1 MAKSQKIGNRF
12 FGSCKA
18 GCAHFKAILDRVSFD
33 QPIYDP
39 TDHRDLSAL
48 LQRYDAE
55 LIKHGVP
62 SKLPAPIR
70 HFEKRYNRNIGY
82 STPGFTVVC
91 QNGFETDFSY
101 IKAVRLKIDT
111 PDINFSKACRE
122 AVASDALKAKREA
135 FKRYA
140 NPKLE
145 VQCEITGR
153 WLKFED
159 AHLDHAAPFSF
170 NALVLMF
177 REIKGWTSQIPEHLL
192 TESGPD
198 DFMCRFVDPQV
209 RDDFRD
215 LHKRHAVLRLVSKTE
230 NLARAS
236 LARRP
241 TIQRPVVIR

>member
-55 LIKHGVP
+55 LVKHGVP

-140 NPKLE
+140 NPKME

-159 AHLDHAAPFSF
+159 AHLDHAGPFFFRIIVS
-170 NALVLMF
+170 MF
-177 REIKGWTSQIPEHLL
+177 RESMGWFDKFPEDLL
-192 TESGPD
+192 TESGPG
-198 DFMCRFVDPQV
+198 DFFVRFLDPQV
-209 RDDFRD
+209 RDGFRII
-215 LHKRHAVLRLVSKTE
+215 HQRHADLRLISKRA
-230 NLARAS
+230 NLAQAS

-241 TIQRPVVIR
+241 VIQRPVVIR